1 MTPLARLRSLFKNT
15 ILLGPLMGHGK
26 AVHYLLTTRGQPDA
40 LGHAQYKGIPFS
52 FRRRDISAV
61 REILQQGEY
70 RFLAPLIANTDK
82 PVILDI
88 GAHIGLF
95 SIWALSINPKA
106 IIHCIEASPD
116 TYKIL
121 SQNIRENLTK
131 GFSWSAEHRAAWN
144 VAGEISFTDNAE
156 SSMSHRIT
164 TDGNTKIS
172 TITFL
177 ELIQKVGKDTRT
189 TLIKID
195 IEGAEESFLC
205 KGNASFENIGNIAIE
220 IHPALCNTDNVVHL
234 LRQSF
239 SVENVKQDDPTSKPL
254 LYCRK
259 AA

>member
-1 MTPLARLRSLFKNT
+1 MTTIARVRSLLKNT
-15 ILLGPLMGHGK
+15 VLLGPLMGYGQ

-70 RFLAPLIANTDK
+70 RFLAPLITNTVK

-106 IIHCIEASPD
+106 IIHAIEASPD

-121 SQNIRENLTK
+121 SQNIGKATAK
-131 GFSWSAEHRAAWN
+131 GFSWDAEHRAAWN

-156 SSMSHRIT
+156 STMSHRIT
-164 TDGNTKIS
+164 TDGNTKIN

-177 ELIQKVGKDTRT
+177 DLMQKVGKETPT

-205 KGNASFENIGNIAIE
+205 KGNASFENIGNVAIE
-220 IHPALCNTDNVVHL
+220 IHPALCNTDDVVNL

-239 SVENVKQDDPTSKPL
+239 RVENVKQVDSGSKPL